1 MQGQILIF
9 HVSGCRIRPAYFCA
23 STNRKQPHASRKK
36 SVSATARSMFGRGMP
51 TSNLFSACR
60 DLFVQSVELARL
72 TGRDILLMQGSQLML
87 GWLVIA
93 TIANRPWSLV
103 KWRGVLCRSDACQQ

>member
-36 SVSATARSMFGRGMP
+36 SVSATVRSTFGCGMP
-51 TSNLFSACR
+51 IANLFTACQE
-60 DLFVQSVELARL
+60 LIVQSVDLARL
-72 TGRDILLMQGSQLML
+72 TGRDIFLIQGSKLML
-87 GWLVIA
+87 GWLVNCDHCESAIIPCEVA
-93 TIANRPWSLV
+93 GRP
-103 KWRGVLCRSDACQQ
+103 